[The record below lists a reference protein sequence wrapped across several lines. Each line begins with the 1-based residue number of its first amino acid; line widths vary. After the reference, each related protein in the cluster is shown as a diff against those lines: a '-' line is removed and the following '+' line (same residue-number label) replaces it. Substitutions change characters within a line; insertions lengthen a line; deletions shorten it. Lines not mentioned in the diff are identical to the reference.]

1 MVQNQGQIFVDR
13 VLVKR
18 KKYYVELL
26 TFTIGDY
33 IY

>member
-13 VLVKR
+13 VLVNR

>member
-1 MVQNQGQIFVDR
+1 MVQNQGQTFVDR

-26 TFTIGDY
+26 TFHDW
-33 IY
+33 